1 MKALAHI
8 SEDRSR
14 TKTVYEHLSGTAK
27 LAGTFAAAFGARQEA
42 EIAAWHHD
50 IVKYSEA
57 FQARLAGG
65 APVDHS
71 TAGAQEAMQCR
82 PPHSQA
88 AFAIAGHHTGLPDG
102 GNRKNDTADDA
113 TLFGR
118 CKKKV
123 DPYDGWQEI
132 LPLPQSAPPAWAN
145 SDPLT
150 AAFFTRMLYSCLVD
164 ADFIDTE
171 TFMAGQAA
179 PRGTGTEPVP
189 ALLEKVRAQ
198 AAQYLSC
205 KAASPV
211 GQQRNAVLQ
220 ACLDKGAHGPQG
232 LYTLTVPTGG
242 GKTFASLAFAL
253 EHAAAHG
260 LKRVIYV
267 IPYMSIIDQTA
278 AVFADLLGAENV
290 LADYSC
296 ADYKN
301 LEREDLSPEQYRQLL
316 ASENWDAPVV
326 VTTAVQFFESLYAN
340 RSSRCRKLHNIADSV
355 IIFDE
360 AQTLPLDH
368 LLPCLSAIAQLVQHY
383 HATAVLCTA
392 TQPALEPFF
401 RELAPELALQE
412 IVPEPARL
420 YAVLQRTTLHTLGTL
435 SPDALAARLAAQ
447 PQVLCVVNRRKTAQE
462 LFAQLPQEG
471 SYCLTT
477 LLCAADRRRQLE
489 QIRQRLRDGLP
500 CRVVSTSLIE
510 AGVDVDF
517 PAAYRELCGL
527 DSLLQTAG
535 RCNREGKRAAAESAV
550 YCFSLEDCPT
560 PQMLAQNAS
569 ALQYA
574 VRCCDEDY
582 TRLNTPAAIH
592 AYFEELYFARGTE
605 ALDKKGILKAFREGI
620 AGCCYPFAQV
630 AEQFQFIETPTRTVY
645 LSLDEGTDLCEK
657 LRSGLCS
664 RSLLRRLGTYSVACY
679 QKQFDA
685 LDAAGALD
693 ILPNGSAILRDPAKY
708 DRRTGLAMDVETGI
722 LLTF

>member
-14 TKTVYEHLSGTAK
+14 TQTVYEHLSGTAK
-27 LAGTFAAAFGARQEA
+27 LAGAFAAAFGARQEA
-42 EIAAWHHD
+42 EFAAWHHD
-50 IVKYSEA
+50 IGKYSAA

-71 TAGAQEAMQCR
+71 TAGAQEAMKCR
-82 PPHSQA
+82 PPHPQA
-88 AFAIAGHHTGLPDG
+88 AFAIAGHHTGIPDG
-102 GNRKNDTADDA
+102 GNQRNDTAGDA

-118 CKKKV
+118 LKKPV
-123 DPYDGWQEI
+123 DPYDGWKEV
-132 LPLPQSAPPAWAN
+132 PLPQSTPPDWAN
-145 SDPLT
+145 RNPVDF
-150 AAFFTRMLYSCLVD
+150 AFFTRMLYSCLVD

-171 TFMAGQAA
+171 TFMYGQEA
-179 PRGTGTEPVP
+179 PRGNGTDLSI
-189 ALLEKVRAQ
+189 LLAKVRVQ
-198 AAQYLSC
+198 AERYLSS

-253 EHAAAHG
+253 EHAAAQG
-260 LKRVIYV
+260 MKRVIYV

-278 AVFADLLGAENV
+278 AVFANLLGEENI

-301 LEREDLSPEQYRQLL
+301 LEREDLTPAQYRQLL

-340 RSSRCRKLHNIADSV
+340 RSSRCRKLHNLADSV

-360 AQTLPLDH
+360 AQTLPLDY
-368 LLPCLSAIAQLVQHY
+368 LKPCSCAIAQLVRYCHT
-383 HATAVLCTA
+383 TAVLCTA

-401 RELAPELALQE
+401 KEFAPELSLQE
-412 IVPEPARL
+412 ITPDTARL
-420 YAVLQRTTLHTLGTL
+420 YDVLRRTTLCDLGTL
-435 SPDALAARLAAQ
+435 SQEALAARLAGLS
-447 PQVLCVVNRRKTAQE
+447 QVLCVVNRRKTAQE

-477 LLCAADRRRQLE
+477 LLCAADRRRQLDE
-489 QIRQRLRDGLP
+489 IRQRLHDGLP

-517 PAAYRELCGL
+517 PAVFRERCGL

-535 RCNREGKRAAAESAV
+535 RCNREGRHAPEESV
-550 YCFSLEDCPT
+550 VSCFALEDCPP
-560 PQMLAQNAS
+560 PQMLAQNVS

-574 VRCCDEDY
+574 ARCCDDHY
-582 TRLNTPAAIH
+582 DQLNAPDAIH
-592 AYFEELYFARGTE
+592 RYFQELYCNRGDA
-605 ALDKKGILKAFREGI
+605 ALDKKGILNAFRKGI
-620 AGCCYPFAQV
+620 SGCSFPFAQV
-630 AEQFQFIETPTRTVY
+630 AGQFHLIEAPTRTVY
-645 LSLDEGTDLCEK
+645 LPIGEGEALCER
-657 LRSGLCS
+657 LRSGQVS
-664 RSLLRRLGTYSVACY
+664 RSLYRRLGAYSVACY

-685 LDAAGALD
+685 LDAAGALEP
-693 ILPNGSAILRDPAKY
+693 LPNGNAILLDAAKY
-708 DRRTGLAMDVETGI
+708 DRQTGLAMDVETGI
-722 LLTF
+722 GLFF